1 MSQQSIANVGIEGL
15 DENFRFIAIEV
26 RNQINATYE
35 FLQNPT
41 PTLYDK
47 IISRDDYVDNLKN
60 VIENKCFSRIH
71 STGYTSQEEINVI
84 RAVQIICVN
93 LERIADFCVNI
104 ARQMGYMHDHKFLQ
118 EFDYGHMFE
127 EIQQAADRILEGF
140 SKRDLADALAICR
153 SEYVLDKMYKDSFD
167 QIMTRLCTGKN
178 APDLIT
184 VLFIFRYL
192 ERVGDSLLN
201 IGEALIFATIGE
213 KIKIEQFQAL
223 QQTLSK
229 TGYTGD
235 MADIDFQS
243 IWGTRSGCR
252 IGRVG
257 QAKSGTDYSSGSI
270 FKEGN
275 IKKIRR
281 EKENIELWEKHFPG
295 LGPRVFSYH
304 EEKEKA
310 SLLVEFLPGCT
321 LDEILFSND
330 HELLNNAL
338 FVLEQTVHEI
348 WSSSVKQEP
357 FETDYIEQIKSRLG
371 GILNVHP
378 GFERSSKALG
388 DEKVASTAE
397 LLDLCAEAEKE
408 VPAPARMLI
417 HGDFNINN
425 VVYNHDD
432 ERIHFI
438 DLYRSKEMDYI
449 QDASV
454 FLISNFRIPFFES
467 NLRRN
472 LNWII
477 RRFYAFAE
485 KFAHERDDETFEAR
499 MAFGLTRSFF
509 TSTRFELNYE
519 FAREMFLRGHFLMEK
534 ILRHRGKPWREFRLP
549 MNILFY

>member
-1 MSQQSIANVGIEGL
+1 MPESIASINVEGL

-26 RNQINATYE
+26 GNQINATYE

-47 IISRDDYVDNLKN
+47 IISRDDYIDNLKN

-71 STGYTSQEEINVI
+71 FSRHSSQEEINVI
-84 RAVQIICVN
+84 RAAQIMCVN

-104 ARQMGYMHDHKFLQ
+104 ARQMGYLRDHRFLN

-127 EIQQAADRILEGF
+127 EIQDATERILPGF
-140 SKRDLADALAICR
+140 HRRDLSDALAICR

-167 QIMTRLCTGKN
+167 QIMTRLCTGRN
-178 APDLIT
+178 VPDLIT

-252 IGRVG
+252 IGRVEQG
-257 QAKSGTDYSSGSI
+257 KSGADYSSGSI

-281 EKENIELWEKHFPG
+281 EKENIERWNELYPG

-304 EEKEKA
+304 EESEKA

-321 LDEILFSND
+321 LDEIVFSAD
-330 HELLNNAL
+330 AELLRNSM
-338 FVLEQTVHEI
+338 FVLEQTVSEI
-348 WSSSVKQEP
+348 WRSSMKPDS
-357 FETDYIEQIKSRLG
+357 FETDYVRQIESRLE

-378 GFERSSKALG
+378 DFKRPAKNLGALDISST
-388 DEKVASTAE
+388 EE
-397 LLDLCAEAEKE
+397 LLEMCAEVEKE
-408 VPAPARMLI
+408 VPAPFSVLI

-425 VVYNHDD
+425 IVYSHDE
-432 ERIHFI
+432 ERVHYI
-438 DLYRSKEMDYI
+438 DLYRSRDMDYV
-449 QDASV
+449 QDVSV
-454 FLISNFRIPFFES
+454 FLLSNFRIPFFES

-472 LNWII
+472 LNWVIK
-477 RRFYAFAE
+477 RFYGFAE
-485 KFAHERDDETFEAR
+485 RFAKEHDDETFQAR
-499 MAFGLTRSFF
+499 MAFGLARSFF
-509 TSTRFELNYE
+509 TSTRFELNFE

-534 ILRHRGKPWREFRLP
+534 ILRHRGRPWNEFELP
-549 MNILFY
+549 MNVLIY